1 MSSSHS
7 ARTPTRAIPSVEQE
21 AAPSSR
27 SASDAPSW
35 HGFEPP
41 LRGTPLYDDPY
52 PALHR
57 LREAAPVHQTPL
69 GSWRLAR
76 YADCVRLLRGVRCGV
91 RRLDG
96 TLPRRAESQGPG
108 EFMLQQDP
116 PNHTRLRKL
125 VSKAF
130 TPRAVER
137 WRPRVREIVAE
148 RLGPALEAGAMD
160 VIADLALPVPSTLIC
175 ELLGVPVAD
184 RDRFTIWTADATH
197 GLAGDTAPPEVQQRA
212 VAAAQA
218 LGAYFSELIEERR
231 RHLTDDLLSVLIRA
245 EEEGDRLTPTEL
257 IVQSIGLLIAGFE
270 TTIGLI
276 GNGAAAFAR
285 HPEQRELVR
294 ARPELIPNAIEECL
308 RFDGPIGMT
317 VRVLHEDAVFDGRR
331 IPADTEVFAI
341 LWSANRDPAV
351 FPDPDRFDV
360 TRPNAREHLAFGG
373 GTHLCL
379 GAHLARMEAQEAL
392 GALVTRAPALA
403 LASETIEWGP
413 SLFRVPAKLP
423 VSLR

>member
-1 MSSSHS
+1 MAS
-7 ARTPTRAIPSVEQE
+7 TPQVLHA
-21 AAPSSR
+21 
-27 SASDAPSW
+27 ASDARSDAPGW

-41 LRGTPLYDDPY
+41 LRGTPLYDDPF
-52 PALHR
+52 PAIHR
-57 LREAAPVHQTPL
+57 LRVEAPVHETPI

-76 YADCVRLLRGVRCGV
+76 YSDCVRLLREVRCGV
-91 RRLDG
+91 RRRDG
-96 TLPRRAESQGPG
+96 RLPRRDDSQGPA

-130 TPRAVER
+130 TPRAVES
-137 WRPRVREIVAE
+137 WRPRVRAIVDE
-148 RLGPALEAGAMD
+148 QLGPALAAGEMD
-160 VIADLALPVPSTLIC
+160 VIADLALPVPATLIC

-184 RDRFTIWTADATH
+184 RDRFTVWTADATH
-197 GLAGDTAPPEVQQRA
+197 GLAGNLAPPEVQERA
-212 VAAAQA
+212 RQAALA
-218 LGAYFSELIEERR
+218 LASYFTDLIEERR
-231 RHLTDDLLSVLIRA
+231 KRLTDDLLSVLIRA

-285 HPEQRELVR
+285 HPEERERVR
-294 ARPELIPNAIEECL
+294 ARPELVPNAVEECL

-317 VRVLHEDAVFDGRR
+317 IRVLHEDAEFGGHR
-331 IPADTEVFAI
+331 IPADSEVLAI
-341 LWSANRDPAV
+341 LWGANRDPAV

-392 GALVTRAPALA
+392 GALVTRAPGLT
-403 LASETIEWGP
+403 LERERIEWGA
-413 SLFRVPAKLP
+413 SLFRVPARLP
-423 VSLR
+423 VRLR

>member
-1 MSSSHS
+1 M
-7 ARTPTRAIPSVEQE
+7 
-21 AAPSSR
+21 
-27 SASDAPSW
+27 
-35 HGFEPP
+35 
-41 LRGTPLYDDPY
+41 LRGTPVYDDPF
-52 PALHR
+52 PAIHR
-57 LREAAPVHQTPL
+57 LRAEAPVHETPT

-76 YADCVRLLRGVRCGV
+76 YADCTRLLREVRCGV
-91 RRLDG
+91 RRRDG
-96 TLPRRAESQGPG
+96 TLPRRSDAQGPG

-130 TPRAVER
+130 TPRAVES
-137 WRPRVREIVAE
+137 WRPRVRAIVDQQ
-148 RLGPALEAGAMD
+148 LGPALEAGAMD
-160 VIADLALPVPSTLIC
+160 VIAELALPVPATLIC

-184 RDRFTIWTADATH
+184 RDRFTVWTADATH
-197 GLAGDTAPPEVQQRA
+197 GLAGSAAAPEVQARA
-212 VAAAQA
+212 IAAAQA
-218 LGAYFSELIEERR
+218 LGGYFSALIEDRR
-231 RHLTDDLLSVLIRA
+231 KRLTDDLLSVLIRA
-245 EEEGDRLTPTEL
+245 EEEGDRLTPSEL

-285 HPEQRELVR
+285 HPEQRERVR
-294 ARPELIPNAIEECL
+294 ANPERVRNAVEECL

-317 VRVLHEDAVFDGRR
+317 VRVLHEDAEFGGRR

-341 LWSANRDPAV
+341 LWGANRDPAV

-360 TRPNAREHLAFGG
+360 GRANAREHLAFGG

-403 LASETIEWGP
+403 LASDRIEWGP
-413 SLFRVPAKLP
+413 SLFRVPARLP
-423 VSLR
+423 VILR